1 MGKTICLLIALVF
14 LAQAEYVKSL
24 QPALQSQEKPQKTP
38 KTTRNSRI
46 PSDKNISKAE
56 NSKIPSD
63 KNVSKAELNTSNA
76 GNSKI
81 RIKPSKPQNSQNNS
95 TPLNTSGFS
104 KNSPTKSLNPAK
116 SDEYIFWAHFFTTN
130 QMLST
135 RVIAISK
142 AMKKS
147 DESEFLPFCELRA
160 TKVAGQSELE
170 FFRSHEEELA
180 DCFTKS
186 PFKVLEYSGYELKA
200 AKQKAILHTN
210 ITQIPIHFIA
220 IFKAQGATILAK
232 ISQ

>member
-56 NSKIPSD
+56 QN
-63 KNVSKAELNTSNA
+63 ASNA
-76 GNSKI
+76 ENS
-81 RIKPSKPQNSQNNS
+81 RTHIKPSKPQNSQNNS
-95 TPLNTSGFS
+95 APLNTSGFS
-104 KNSPTKSLNPAK
+104 KNSPTKNLNPAK

-147 DESEFLPFCELRA
+147 DESKFLPFCELRA
-160 TKVAGQSELE
+160 TKAAKQSELE

-186 PFKVLEYSGYELKA
+186 PFKVLEYSGYELQS
-200 AKQKAILHTN
+200 AKQKAKLHTN

>member
-24 QPALQSQEKPQKTP
+24 QLALQSQEKPQKTP

-46 PSDKNISKAE
+46 PDN
-56 NSKIPSD
+56 
-63 KNVSKAELNTSNA
+63 KNVSKAELNASNA

-160 TKVAGQSELE
+160 TKVATQSELE

-186 PFKVLEYSGYELKA
+186 PFKVLEYSGYELHS
-200 AKQKAILHTN
+200 AKQKAKLHTN

>member
-46 PSDKNISKAE
+46 PSDKNLNKAE

-63 KNVSKAELNTSNA
+63 KNLNKAE
-76 GNSKI
+76 NSKI
-81 RIKPSKPQNSQNNS
+81 LLTPSKQQNSQNS
-95 TPLNTSGFS
+95 RIPLNTKNTSGFS

-160 TKVAGQSELE
+160 TKVATQSELE

>member
-46 PSDKNISKAE
+46 PSDKNVSKAE

-63 KNVSKAELNTSNA
+63 KNLNKAE
-76 GNSKI
+76 NSKI
-81 RIKPSKPQNSQNNS
+81 LLTPSKQQNSQNS
-95 TPLNTSGFS
+95 RIPLNTKNTSGFS

-186 PFKVLEYSGYELKA
+186 PFKVLEYSGYELQS

>member
-46 PSDKNISKAE
+46 PSDKNVSKAE
-56 NSKIPSD
+56 NSKI
-63 KNVSKAELNTSNA
+63 LLT
-76 GNSKI
+76 
-81 RIKPSKPQNSQNNS
+81 PSKQQNSQNNS
-95 TPLNTSGFS
+95 IPLNTKNTSGFS
-104 KNSPTKSLNPAK
+104 KNIPTKSLNPAK

-160 TKVAGQSELE
+160 TKVATQSELE

-200 AKQKAILHTN
+200 AKQKAKLHTN

>member
-46 PSDKNISKAE
+46 PSDKN
-56 NSKIPSD
+56 
-63 KNVSKAELNTSNA
+63 VSKAELNTSNA
-76 GNSKI
+76 GNS
-81 RIKPSKPQNSQNNS
+81 RTHIKPSKPQNSQNNS
-95 TPLNTSGFS
+95 APLNTSGFS

-160 TKVAGQSELE
+160 TKAAGQSELE

-186 PFKVLEYSGYELKA
+186 PFKVLEYSGYELQS

>member
-14 LAQAEYVKSL
+14 FAQAEYVKSL
-24 QPALQSQEKPQKTP
+24 QPTLQSQEKPQKTP

-46 PSDKNISKAE
+46 PDNKNLSKAE
-56 NSKIPSD
+56 QN
-63 KNVSKAELNTSNA
+63 ASNA
-76 GNSKI
+76 ENS
-81 RIKPSKPQNSQNNS
+81 RTHIKPSKPQNSQNNRA
-95 TPLNTSGFS
+95 PLNTSGFS
-104 KNSPTKSLNPAK
+104 KNIPTKSLNPAK

-160 TKVAGQSELE
+160 TKAAGQSELE

-186 PFKVLEYSGYELKA
+186 PFKVLEYSGYELHS

>member
-46 PSDKNISKAE
+46 PDNKNL
-56 NSKIPSD
+56 
-63 KNVSKAELNTSNA
+63 SKAELNASNA
-76 GNSKI
+76 GNS
-81 RIKPSKPQNSQNNS
+81 RTHIKPSKPQNSQNNS
-95 TPLNTSGFS
+95 APLNTSGFS
-104 KNSPTKSLNPAK
+104 KNSPTKSLNPTK

-147 DESEFLPFCELRA
+147 DESKFLPFCELRA
-160 TKVAGQSELE
+160 TKVAAQSELE

-186 PFKVLEYSGYELKA
+186 PFKVLEYSGYELQS
-200 AKQKAILHTN
+200 AKQKAKLYTN

>member
-1 MGKTICLLIALVF
+1 MGKTICLLIAIAL

-46 PSDKNISKAE
+46 PSDKNLNKAE

-63 KNVSKAELNTSNA
+63 KNLNKAE
-76 GNSKI
+76 NSKI
-81 RIKPSKPQNSQNNS
+81 LLTPSKQQNSQNS
-95 TPLNTSGFS
+95 KIPLNTKNTSGFS
-104 KNSPTKSLNPAK
+104 KNSPTNSLNPVK

-160 TKVAGQSELE
+160 TKAAGQSELE

>member
-24 QPALQSQEKPQKTP
+24 QPTLQSQEKPQKT
-38 KTTRNSRI
+38 TRNSRI
-46 PSDKNISKAE
+46 PDNKNL
-56 NSKIPSD
+56 
-63 KNVSKAELNTSNA
+63 SKAELNASNA
-76 GNSKI
+76 GNS
-81 RIKPSKPQNSQNNS
+81 RTHIKPSKPQNSQNNS
-95 TPLNTSGFS
+95 IPLNTSGFS

-147 DESEFLPFCELRA
+147 DESKFLPFCELRA

-186 PFKVLEYSGYELKA
+186 PFKVLEYSGYELNS
-200 AKQKAILHTN
+200 AKQKAKLYTN

>member
-46 PSDKNISKAE
+46 PSDKNVSKAE

-63 KNVSKAELNTSNA
+63 KNLNKAE
-76 GNSKI
+76 NSKI
-81 RIKPSKPQNSQNNS
+81 LLTPSKQQNSQNS
-95 TPLNTSGFS
+95 RIPLNTKNTSGFS

-142 AMKKS
+142 AMKKN

-160 TKVAGQSELE
+160 TKAAGQSELE

-186 PFKVLEYSGYELKA
+186 PFKVLEYSGYELHS
-200 AKQKAILHTN
+200 AKQKSILHTN

-232 ISQ
+232 IGQ

>member
-46 PSDKNISKAE
+46 PSDKNLNKAE

-63 KNVSKAELNTSNA
+63 KNLNKAE
-76 GNSKI
+76 NSKI
-81 RIKPSKPQNSQNNS
+81 LLTPSKQQNSQNS
-95 TPLNTSGFS
+95 RIPLNTKNTSGFS

-142 AMKKS
+142 AMKKN

-160 TKVAGQSELE
+160 TKAAGQSELE

>member
-46 PSDKNISKAE
+46 PSNKNVSKAE
-56 NSKIPSD
+56 NSKISSD
-63 KNVSKAELNTSNA
+63 KNLNKAE
-76 GNSKI
+76 NSKI
-81 RIKPSKPQNSQNNS
+81 LLTPSKQQNSQNS
-95 TPLNTSGFS
+95 KIPLNTKNTSGFS

-186 PFKVLEYSGYELKA
+186 PFKVLEYSGYELQS

>member
-46 PSDKNISKAE
+46 PSDKNLNKAE
-56 NSKIPSD
+56 NSKI
-63 KNVSKAELNTSNA
+63 LLT
-76 GNSKI
+76 
-81 RIKPSKPQNSQNNS
+81 PSKQQNSQNS
-95 TPLNTSGFS
+95 RIPLNTKNTSGFS
-104 KNSPTKSLNPAK
+104 KNIPIKSLNPAK

-160 TKVAGQSELE
+160 TKVATQSELE

-186 PFKVLEYSGYELKA
+186 PFKVLEYSGYELHS

>member
-46 PSDKNISKAE
+46 PSDKNLNKAE
-56 NSKIPSD
+56 NSKI
-63 KNVSKAELNTSNA
+63 LLT
-76 GNSKI
+76 
-81 RIKPSKPQNSQNNS
+81 PSKQQNSQNS
-95 TPLNTSGFS
+95 RIPLNTKNTSGFS

-160 TKVAGQSELE
+160 TKVATQSELE

-186 PFKVLEYSGYELKA
+186 PFKVLEYSGYELQS
-200 AKQKAILHTN
+200 AKQKAKLHTN

>member
-46 PSDKNISKAE
+46 PSDKNVSKAE

-63 KNVSKAELNTSNA
+63 KNLNKAE
-76 GNSKI
+76 NSKI
-81 RIKPSKPQNSQNNS
+81 LLTPSKQQNLQNNRI
-95 TPLNTSGFS
+95 PLNTKNTIGFS

-160 TKVAGQSELE
+160 TKVTGQSELE

-186 PFKVLEYSGYELKA
+186 PFKVLEYSGYELHS

>member
-46 PSDKNISKAE
+46 PSDKNVSKAE
-56 NSKIPSD
+56 NSKI
-63 KNVSKAELNTSNA
+63 LLT
-76 GNSKI
+76 
-81 RIKPSKPQNSQNNS
+81 PSKQQNSQNS
-95 TPLNTSGFS
+95 RIPLNTKNTSGFS
-104 KNSPTKSLNPAK
+104 KNIPTKSLNPAK

-160 TKVAGQSELE
+160 TKVATQSELE

>member
-46 PSDKNISKAE
+46 PSDKNVSKAE

-63 KNVSKAELNTSNA
+63 KNLNKAE
-76 GNSKI
+76 NSKI
-81 RIKPSKPQNSQNNS
+81 LLTPSKQQNSQNS
-95 TPLNTSGFS
+95 RIPLNTKNTSGFS

-160 TKVAGQSELE
+160 TKAAKQSELE

-186 PFKVLEYSGYELKA
+186 PFKVLEYSGYELNS

>member
-46 PSDKNISKAE
+46 PSDKNLNKAE
-56 NSKIPSD
+56 NSKI
-63 KNVSKAELNTSNA
+63 LLT
-76 GNSKI
+76 
-81 RIKPSKPQNSQNNS
+81 PSKQQNSQNS
-95 TPLNTSGFS
+95 RIPLNTKNTSGFS
-104 KNSPTKSLNPAK
+104 KNIPTKSLNPAK

-147 DESEFLPFCELRA
+147 DESEFLLFCELRA

-186 PFKVLEYSGYELKA
+186 PFKVLEYSGYELQS
-200 AKQKAILHTN
+200 AKQKAKLYTN

>member
-63 KNVSKAELNTSNA
+63 KNLNKAE
-76 GNSKI
+76 NSKI
-81 RIKPSKPQNSQNNS
+81 LLTPSKQQNSQNSRISLN
-95 TPLNTSGFS
+95 TKNTSGFS
-104 KNSPTKSLNPAK
+104 KNSPTKNLNPAK

-186 PFKVLEYSGYELKA
+186 PFKVLEYSGYELQS

>member
-46 PSDKNISKAE
+46 PSDKNLNKAE
-56 NSKIPSD
+56 NSKI
-63 KNVSKAELNTSNA
+63 LLT
-76 GNSKI
+76 
-81 RIKPSKPQNSQNNS
+81 PSKQQNSQNS
-95 TPLNTSGFS
+95 RIPLNTKNTSGFS

-160 TKVAGQSELE
+160 TKVATQSELE

-186 PFKVLEYSGYELKA
+186 PFKVLEYSGYELQS
-200 AKQKAILHTN
+200 AKQKAKLYTN

>member
-38 KTTRNSRI
+38 KTTRNFRI
-46 PSDKNISKAE
+46 PSDKNVSKAE

-63 KNVSKAELNTSNA
+63 KNLNKAE
-76 GNSKI
+76 NSKI
-81 RIKPSKPQNSQNNS
+81 LLTPSKQQNSQNS
-95 TPLNTSGFS
+95 RIPLNTKNTSGFS

-160 TKVAGQSELE
+160 TKVATQSELE

>member
-46 PSDKNISKAE
+46 PSDKNINKAE

-63 KNVSKAELNTSNA
+63 KNLNKAE
-76 GNSKI
+76 NSKI
-81 RIKPSKPQNSQNNS
+81 LLTPSKPQNSQNNS
-95 TPLNTSGFS
+95 APLNTSGFS

-186 PFKVLEYSGYELKA
+186 PFKVLEYSGYELQS
-200 AKQKAILHTN
+200 AKQKAKLHTN

>member
-46 PSDKNISKAE
+46 PSDKNVSKAE

-63 KNVSKAELNTSNA
+63 KNLNKAE
-76 GNSKI
+76 NSKI
-81 RIKPSKPQNSQNNS
+81 LLTPSKQQNSQNS
-95 TPLNTSGFS
+95 RIPLNTKNTSGFS

-160 TKVAGQSELE
+160 TKVATQSELE

-186 PFKVLEYSGYELKA
+186 PFKVLEYSGYELHS
-200 AKQKAILHTN
+200 AKQKAKLHTN

>member
-56 NSKIPSD
+56 NSKISSD
-63 KNVSKAELNTSNA
+63 KNLNKAE
-76 GNSKI
+76 NSKI
-81 RIKPSKPQNSQNNS
+81 LLTPSKQQNSQNS
-95 TPLNTSGFS
+95 KIPLNTKNTSGFS
-104 KNSPTKSLNPAK
+104 KNSPTKNLNPAK

-160 TKVAGQSELE
+160 TKVATQSELE

-186 PFKVLEYSGYELKA
+186 PFKVLEYSGYELQS

>member
-24 QPALQSQEKPQKTP
+24 QPALRSQEKPQKTP

-46 PSDKNISKAE
+46 PDNKNL
-56 NSKIPSD
+56 
-63 KNVSKAELNTSNA
+63 SKAELNASNA
-76 GNSKI
+76 GNS
-81 RIKPSKPQNSQNNS
+81 RTHIKPSKPQNSQNNS
-95 TPLNTSGFS
+95 APLNTSGFS
-104 KNSPTKSLNPAK
+104 KNIPTKSLNPAK

-160 TKVAGQSELE
+160 TKIAGQSELE

-186 PFKVLEYSGYELKA
+186 PFKVLEYSGYELQS

>member
-14 LAQAEYVKSL
+14 LTQAEYVKSL

-46 PSDKNISKAE
+46 PDN
-56 NSKIPSD
+56 
-63 KNVSKAELNTSNA
+63 KNVSKAELNASNA

-95 TPLNTSGFS
+95 IPLNTSGFY
-104 KNSPTKSLNPAK
+104 KNIPTKSLNPAK

-160 TKVAGQSELE
+160 TKVATQSELE

-186 PFKVLEYSGYELKA
+186 PFKVLEYSGYELQS

>member
-46 PSDKNISKAE
+46 PSDKNVSKAE

-63 KNVSKAELNTSNA
+63 KNLNKAE
-76 GNSKI
+76 NSKI
-81 RIKPSKPQNSQNNS
+81 LLTPSKQQNSQNS
-95 TPLNTSGFS
+95 RIPLNTKNTSGFS

>member
-46 PSDKNISKAE
+46 PSDKNVSKAE
-56 NSKIPSD
+56 NSKI
-63 KNVSKAELNTSNA
+63 LLT
-76 GNSKI
+76 
-81 RIKPSKPQNSQNNS
+81 PSKQQNSQNS
-95 TPLNTSGFS
+95 RIPLNTKNTSGFS

-160 TKVAGQSELE
+160 TKVATQSELE

-210 ITQIPIHFIA
+210 ITHIPIHFIA

>member
-24 QPALQSQEKPQKTP
+24 QPTLQSQEKPQKTP

-46 PSDKNISKAE
+46 PSDKNLNKAE
-56 NSKIPSD
+56 NSKI
-63 KNVSKAELNTSNA
+63 LLT
-76 GNSKI
+76 
-81 RIKPSKPQNSQNNS
+81 PSKQQNSQNS
-95 TPLNTSGFS
+95 RIPLNTKNTSGFS

-160 TKVAGQSELE
+160 TKVATQSELE

-186 PFKVLEYSGYELKA
+186 PFKVLEYSGYELKE
-200 AKQKAILHTN
+200 AKQKAKLYTN

>member
-46 PSDKNISKAE
+46 PSDKNLNKAE
-56 NSKIPSD
+56 NSKI
-63 KNVSKAELNTSNA
+63 LLT
-76 GNSKI
+76 
-81 RIKPSKPQNSQNNS
+81 PSKPQNSQNS
-95 TPLNTSGFS
+95 RIPLNTKNTSGFS

-160 TKVAGQSELE
+160 TKVATQSELE

-186 PFKVLEYSGYELKA
+186 PFKVLEYSGYELQS
-200 AKQKAILHTN
+200 AKQKTILHTN

>member
-56 NSKIPSD
+56 NSKI
-63 KNVSKAELNTSNA
+63 LLT
-76 GNSKI
+76 
-81 RIKPSKPQNSQNNS
+81 PSKQQNSQNNS
-95 TPLNTSGFS
+95 IPLNTKNTSGFS
-104 KNSPTKSLNPAK
+104 KNIPIKSLNPAK

-160 TKVAGQSELE
+160 TKVATQSELE

-186 PFKVLEYSGYELKA
+186 PFKVLEYSGYELQS
-200 AKQKAILHTN
+200 AKQKAKLYTN

>member
-24 QPALQSQEKPQKTP
+24 QPALQSQEKPQKIP

-56 NSKIPSD
+56 NFKIPSD
-63 KNVSKAELNTSNA
+63 KNLNKAE
-76 GNSKI
+76 NSKI
-81 RIKPSKPQNSQNNS
+81 LLTPSKQQNSQNS
-95 TPLNTSGFS
+95 RIPLNTKNTSGFS

-160 TKVAGQSELE
+160 TKAAGQSELE

-186 PFKVLEYSGYELKA
+186 PFKVLEYSGYELHS
-200 AKQKAILHTN
+200 AKQKAKLHTN

-220 IFKAQGATILAK
+220 ISKAQGATILAK

>member
-14 LAQAEYVKSL
+14 LTQAEYVKSL
-24 QPALQSQEKPQKTP
+24 QPALQSQEKPQKP
-38 KTTRNSRI
+38 QKTTRNSRI
-46 PSDKNISKAE
+46 PSDKNLNKAE
-56 NSKIPSD
+56 NSKI
-63 KNVSKAELNTSNA
+63 LLT
-76 GNSKI
+76 
-81 RIKPSKPQNSQNNS
+81 PSKQQNSQNS
-95 TPLNTSGFS
+95 RIPLNTKNTSGFS

-160 TKVAGQSELE
+160 TKVATQSELE

-186 PFKVLEYSGYELKA
+186 PFKVLEYSGYELHS

>member
-46 PSDKNISKAE
+46 ASN
-56 NSKIPSD
+56 
-63 KNVSKAELNTSNA
+63 KNVSKAELNASKA
-76 GNSKI
+76 ENSRI

-95 TPLNTSGFS
+95 APSNTSGFS
-104 KNSPTKSLNPAK
+104 KNSPTKSLALNPAK

-160 TKVAGQSELE
+160 TKITRQSELE

-186 PFKVLEYSGYELKA
+186 PFKVLEYSGYKLKA
-200 AKQKAILHTN
+200 AKQKAMLHTN

>member
-46 PSDKNISKAE
+46 PDN
-56 NSKIPSD
+56 
-63 KNVSKAELNTSNA
+63 KNVSKAELNASNA
-76 GNSKI
+76 GNS
-81 RIKPSKPQNSQNNS
+81 RTHIKPSKPQNSQNNS
-95 TPLNTSGFS
+95 APLNTSGFS
-104 KNSPTKSLNPAK
+104 KNIPTKSLNPAK

-147 DESEFLPFCELRA
+147 DESKFLPFCELRA
-160 TKVAGQSELE
+160 TKIAGQSELE

-186 PFKVLEYSGYELKA
+186 PFKVLEYSGYELHS
-200 AKQKAILHTN
+200 AKQKAKLYTN

>member
-46 PSDKNISKAE
+46 PSDKNVSKAE
-56 NSKIPSD
+56 NSKILLTPSKQQD
-63 KNVSKAELNTSNA
+63 SQNSRIPLNT
-76 GNSKI
+76 K
-81 RIKPSKPQNSQNNS
+81 
-95 TPLNTSGFS
+95 NTSGFS
-104 KNSPTKSLNPAK
+104 KNIPTKSLNPAK

-160 TKVAGQSELE
+160 TKVATQSELE

-186 PFKVLEYSGYELKA
+186 PFKVLEYSGYELQS
-200 AKQKAILHTN
+200 AKQKAKLHTN

>member
-46 PSDKNISKAE
+46 PSDKNLNKAE
-56 NSKIPSD
+56 NSKI
-63 KNVSKAELNTSNA
+63 LLT
-76 GNSKI
+76 
-81 RIKPSKPQNSQNNS
+81 PSKQQNSQNS
-95 TPLNTSGFS
+95 RIPLNTKNTSRFS

-160 TKVAGQSELE
+160 TKVATQSELE

-186 PFKVLEYSGYELKA
+186 PFKVLEYSGYELHS

>member
-1 MGKTICLLIALVF
+1 MGKTICLLIAIAL

-46 PSDKNISKAE
+46 PSDKNLNKAE

-63 KNVSKAELNTSNA
+63 KNLNKAE
-76 GNSKI
+76 NSKI
-81 RIKPSKPQNSQNNS
+81 LLTPSKQQNSQNS
-95 TPLNTSGFS
+95 RIPLNTKNTSGFS

-142 AMKKS
+142 AMKKN
-147 DESEFLPFCELRA
+147 DESEFLPLCELRA
-160 TKVAGQSELE
+160 TKAAGQSELE

>member
-1 MGKTICLLIALVF
+1 MGKTICLLIAIAL

-46 PSDKNISKAE
+46 PSDKNLNKAE
-56 NSKIPSD
+56 NSKI
-63 KNVSKAELNTSNA
+63 LLT
-76 GNSKI
+76 
-81 RIKPSKPQNSQNNS
+81 PSKQQNSQNS
-95 TPLNTSGFS
+95 KIPLNTKNTSGFS
-104 KNSPTKSLNPAK
+104 KNSPTKNLNPAK

-160 TKVAGQSELE
+160 TKAAGQSELE

-186 PFKVLEYSGYELKA
+186 PFKVLEYSGYELHS
-200 AKQKAILHTN
+200 AKQKAKLYTN
-210 ITQIPIHFIA
+210 ITQSPIHFIA